1 MKANT
6 IKRYQIDVEV
16 AIDFAESV
24 LNRAEAEGA
33 RDEGTAWFTGYADG
47 LREAMRLLDKTM
59 QRKAIMEYVGD
70 VKSFRQHLQKVRKR
84 LASSQL
90 PGA

>member
-1 MKANT
+1 VKAND
-6 IKRYQIDVEV
+6 IYQINMAT

-24 LNRAEAEGA
+24 LRRAEEEGE

-47 LREAMRLLDKTM
+47 LREAMRLLDVSM

-84 LASSQL
+84 LEAVS
-90 PGA
+90 